1 MTVKQAFF
9 FPNLSQNGEVV
20 PLQGKGMGWVCQPF
34 EEKFLSPLPSTKRK
48 RHIIK
53 NHPEN
58 PKKKLTSI
66 HPWSPHPAPVVQ
78 LLPTFQWLLR
88 WHQALESG
96 SLDPRW
102 RPFDPLAS
110 WHLGIFGVGN
120 KISKQKETVGVHA
133 GVFLFKW
140 QCLVTVG
147 LIFFHEAK
155 VRWELKNG
163 RTSSVFHDSP
173 TPWQPQGV
181 ASNVLLDH
189 LDSWPTPSCS
199 SQKSR
204 STPGRA
210 RFLGSGG
217 ADVVLLPRIFG
228 GIAGESLL
236 GGWKTSHFLK
246 KMGATT
252 ICQQTPRSYHF
263 WAHFWG
269 IENSKPQNGHFLVE
283 IGDFKTSISF
293 TFWRSDRIY
302 LPRDMASS
310 WLVG

>member
-1 MTVKQAFF
+1 MTVRQAFF
-9 FPNLSQNGEVV
+9 FPNLSQNGEVI
-20 PLQGKGMGWVCQPF
+20 PLQGKGLALG
-34 EEKFLSPLPSTKRK
+34 
-48 RHIIK
+48 RHILKTTQKIPGK
-53 NHPEN
+53 
-58 PKKKLTSI
+58 TDI
-66 HPWSPHPAPVVQ
+66 HPSMVPSSTIPSSSTCGPATPNIPVTSWLASGIGVRLSWSKMK
-78 LLPTFQWLLR
+78 TFW
-88 WHQALESG
+88 SVG
-96 SLDPRW
+96 I
-102 RPFDPLAS
+102 LAS
-110 WHLGIFGVGN
+110 WHLWGG
-120 KISKQKETVGVHA
+120 ISKQKETVGVQA

-155 VRWELKNG
+155 MRWELKNG

-217 ADVVLLPRIFG
+217 ADVVVLPRIFG

-293 TFWRSDRIY
+293 TIYQETWRVADWLASD
-302 LPRDMASS
+302 PH
-310 WLVG
+310 